1 MPTYALAPPAR
12 RPRRAA
18 PRAVGRGVLRAP
30 QRKPSLGPSRGE
42 RHHRYQSGSEAG
54 RHADRPERHG
64 HRRHA
69 IAVGAILVTNNTRE
83 FERVPGLVLE
93 DWVK

>member
-1 MPTYALAPPAR
+1 MPEYALAPPAR
-12 RPRRAA
+12 RP
-18 PRAVGRGVLRAP
+18 LRATRSW
-30 QRKPSLGPSRGE
+30 QSRSARASTHPSVGPSCGE

-54 RHADRPERHG
+54 RHADRPERQG